1 MNALLDALQRQL
13 VNKQLVYTNN
23 HPEVRSL
30 KASIAELRQAMV
42 KFVAGRTLIRIDGAS
57 LPPGFHLPV
66 ELGDTL
72 TEDSMNAIVSAVNA
86 LDPYLEA
93 VFVPVN
99 ETEAAIRIK
108 SRE

>member
-1 MNALLDALQRQL
+1 
-13 VNKQLVYTNN
+13 
-23 HPEVRSL
+23 
-30 KASIAELRQAMV
+30 
-42 KFVAGRTLIRIDGAS
+42 
-57 LPPGFHLPV
+57 
-66 ELGDTL
+66 
-72 TEDSMNAIVSAVNA
+72 MNAIVSAVNA